1 MWFRWYKG
9 TMKVSYLNLETIV
22 NFNYVTSMFP
32 SYFILNLYVLV
43 HSARMMVII
52 IGPRA
57 ILSVIVLFSK
67 CSILIRI
74 GNFDAGP
81 IFNLAPE
88 RLSPQMLC
96 FQIPLMARY
105 TRCNFMWSSLSVTG
119 GRSVVFSRYSGFLY
133 N

>member
-9 TMKVSYLNLETIV
+9 RMKVSYLNLETIV

-43 HSARMMVII
+43 HSAPMMVII

-74 GNFDAGP
+74 GDFERRSNIQLGARANGAFFHCASNFYWSKFTQLLGNVLWCTWSLCR
-81 IFNLAPE
+81 FLCV
-88 RLSPQMLC
+88 SPHDL
-96 FQIPLMARY
+96 I
-105 TRCNFMWSSLSVTG
+105 
-119 GRSVVFSRYSGFLY
+119 
-133 N
+133 

>member
-1 MWFRWYKG
+1 
-9 TMKVSYLNLETIV
+9 MKVSYLNLETIV

-43 HSARMMVII
+43 HSAPMMVII

-74 GNFDAGP
+74 GDFDAGP

-88 RLSPQMLC
+88 PMGPFFTVPRIFIGQNLLSCWEMYYGVNDLC
-96 FQIPLMARY
+96 
-105 TRCNFMWSSLSVTG
+105 
-119 GRSVVFSRYSGFLY
+119 VVSCVCHHMT
-133 N
+133 